1 MKKMIDIA
9 KASPIE
15 FRTYVFVKHQ
25 TSDKKY
31 LFEVPEGLSI
41 TFGDEV
47 LCDTMK
53 GETRG
58 RAASYPFELDDNA
71 LHQLRDSLGFYR
83 PVKKIIAKLEMP
95 KKEIDEDL
103 PF

>member
-1 MKKMIDIA
+1 MRRLYNVN
-9 KASPIE
+9 PRGFIE
-15 FRTYVFVKHQ
+15 LNTYIFVRHENN
-25 TSDKKY
+25 DKKF
-31 LFEVPEGLSI
+31 LFEVPNGLEVI
-41 TFGDEV
+41 NGDDV

-71 LHQLRDSLGFYR
+71 LHQLRDLLGFYW

>member
-1 MKKMIDIA
+1 MRRLYNVN
-9 KASPIE
+9 PRGFIE
-15 FRTYVFVKHQ
+15 LNTYIFVRHENN
-25 TSDKKY
+25 DKKF
-31 LFEVPEGLSI
+31 LFEVPNGLEVI
-41 TFGDEV
+41 NGDDV

-71 LHQLRDSLGFYR
+71 LHQLRDSLGFYW

>member
-1 MKKMIDIA
+1 MRRLYNVNPRDF
-9 KASPIE
+9 IE
-15 FRTYVFVKHQ
+15 LNTYILVKHENNN
-25 TSDKKY
+25 KKF
-31 LFEVPEGLSI
+31 LFEIPNGLEVI
-41 TFGDEV
+41 YGDDV
-47 LCDTMK
+47 LCDTIK

-58 RAASYPFELDDNA
+58 SAVSYPFDLDDNA
-71 LHQLRDSLGFYR
+71 LHQLRDLLGFYW